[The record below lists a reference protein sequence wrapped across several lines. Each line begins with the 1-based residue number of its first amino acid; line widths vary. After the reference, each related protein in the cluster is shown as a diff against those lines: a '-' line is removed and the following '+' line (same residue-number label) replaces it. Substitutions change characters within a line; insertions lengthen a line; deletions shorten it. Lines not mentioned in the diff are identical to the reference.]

1 MGEEMASALLRAAY
15 AYDRL
20 RAYPPEVAG
29 RIATAIGHA
38 MAARGEEPVLLE
50 LGVGTGRIALPLIAR
65 GYRYLALD
73 CDPAMLEV
81 FQKKAA
87 GVMRKVRLL
96 LADAREIP
104 LPDES
109 VHGVIAVHL
118 WHLLPDWPKALA
130 EALRVLKPSGVLL
143 EGWERVEAEPECR
156 LQERWRELVAEEGV
170 LVERGLHGRRMAEVE
185 EALRRLG
192 LRPRTRE
199 VVAWREERTPREA
212 LEALAYRLYSFTKGV
227 PEEAHARAME
237 RLWAW
242 AEAELGDLDRP
253 FSVEKRF
260 FLRSTRLS

>member
-1 MGEEMASALLRAAY
+1 VAS
-15 AYDRL
+15 
-20 RAYPPEVAG
+20 G
-29 RIATAIGHA
+29 
-38 MAARGEEPVLLE
+38 
-50 LGVGTGRIALPLIAR
+50 
-65 GYRYLALD
+65 
-73 CDPAMLEV
+73 
-81 FQKKAA
+81 
-87 GVMRKVRLL
+87 
-96 LADAREIP
+96 
-104 LPDES
+104 
-109 VHGVIAVHL
+109 
-118 WHLLPDWPKALA
+118 
-130 EALRVLKPSGVLL
+130 
-143 EGWERVEAEPECR
+143 PECR

-227 PEEAHARAME
+227 PEEVHARAME